1 MFDFKRKFNQSV
13 KFRSLVIVATIVTL
27 VQLISTLLII
37 VANHRT
43 LHKSFYNELD
53 LFTKFQADSLSFPM
67 WDFNDQVIKSIL
79 SAFKDSPDFVSAAVY
94 DTEGNL
100 SYSIGDIKKSDNIIV
115 ISKPII
121 YPPLNKSLGII
132 KTSIS
137 TKELQAE
144 LVKSVFLAA
153 INFVVLLTLILG
165 AVYKVFIDIIT
176 PIHRITDAVHLIKEG
191 NLENRIPDIAREDE
205 IGSIANAV
213 NSLQIYTKG
222 INDYRKQREQEKEE
236 RQNKIARLLEEFY
249 TNATNVAKSVEQSS
263 QDLDKTAKEMSNII
277 KEVDQKAYNV
287 TNISERTAH
296 NIGNV
301 ATATG
306 GITNSIEQISLQT
319 YKSNTVVHEAVSKTD
334 KARVTTDSLDNAT
347 KQIGEVVLFI
357 SRIAKQ
363 VNLLALNATIESAR
377 AGEAGKGFAVVAS
390 EIKNLAHQ
398 TSDATESID
407 SKIINIQEVSNE
419 VVNSMTLIKESITNV
434 NEYANI
440 VAQAVENQHSVT
452 KDIFLNMQTAAEGA
466 KEMNNNIAG
475 IKQLTTNADKATL
488 NVLEAAEIL
497 YNQAALLNKTINK
510 FIQEIR
516 KI

>member
-1 MFDFKRKFNQSV
+1 MFDFKKQFNQSI

-27 VQLISTLLII
+27 VQLISTLLLI
-37 VANHRT
+37 ANNYKS
-43 LHKSFYNELD
+43 LHQAFNEELK
-53 LFTKFQADSLSFPM
+53 LFTKFQADSLSYPM
-67 WDFNDQVIKSIL
+67 WDFNDEVIKSIL
-79 SAFKDSPDFVSAAVY
+79 GAFKDSPTFVSAAIY
-94 DTEGNL
+94 DTSGNL
-100 SYSIGDIKKSDNIIV
+100 SYSTGDITKKNDIISITQPITYIPSNKLLGNITTTA
-115 ISKPII
+115 STR
-121 YPPLNKSLGII
+121 PLNEELI
-132 KTSIS
+132 KN
-137 TKELQAE
+137 
-144 LVKSVFLAA
+144 VFLATM
-153 INFVVLLTLILG
+153 NFVALLILILG
-165 AVYKVFIDIIT
+165 AVYKVFLDIIT

-191 NLENRIPDIAREDE
+191 NLENRIPDITREDE

-236 RQNKIARLLEEFY
+236 RQNQISRLLEEFY
-249 TNATNVAKSVEQSS
+249 TNATSVAKSVEQSS

-287 TNISERTAH
+287 TNISERTAL

-319 YKSNTVVHEAVSKTD
+319 SKSTNVVLEAVDKTD
-334 KARVTTDSLDNAT
+334 KARVTSDSLDKAT

-398 TSDATESID
+398 TSDATKSID
-407 SKIINIQEVSNE
+407 NKIINIQEVSNE
-419 VVNSMTLIKESITNV
+419 VISSMTLIKESITSV

-466 KEMNNNIAG
+466 KEMNSNISG
-475 IKQLTTNADKATL
+475 IKQLTSNADKTTL
-488 NVLEAAEIL
+488 NVLAAAEIL